1 MMLVKKYGN
10 RRLYDTDTSRYVTL
24 DEIAE
29 RVHHGEDIQVVD
41 AKTGRDL
48 TQGVLA
54 QIILES
60 RGAAKLLPVPLLKQL
75 VRMRDD
81 ALADFFGRYVTW
93 ALEVYLRLRSGTRSM
108 FPFDPFAGLSMAPP
122 MLSRFF
128 GRGGSANQNQ
138 EPGAEAEPPV
148 PTPVPPPEP
157 ESELKADAAHASVD
171 PEIAAL
177 RRELEEL
184 KVAVTGTKV
193 AKKAAKKATKKAAK
207 RKKAT
212 KAKRARGKSEP

>member
-1 MMLVKKYGN
+1 MLVKKYGN

-29 RVHHGEDIQVVD
+29 RVHHGEDIRVVD
-41 AKTGRDL
+41 AKTGHDL
-48 TQGVLA
+48 TQTVLA

-108 FPFDPFAGLSMAPP
+108 LPFDPFAGLSMAPP
-122 MLSRFF
+122 VLSRFF
-128 GRGGSANQNQ
+128 GGGGSNSGNERPASD
-138 EPGAEAEPPV
+138 APPPPM
-148 PTPVPPPEP
+148 PTPVPPPDP
-157 ESELKADAAHASVD
+157 DAAHASVE
-171 PEIAAL
+171 PELAAL
-177 RRELEEL
+177 RRELDEL
-184 KVAVTGTKV
+184 KAAVKGKKR
-193 AKKAAKKATKKAAK
+193 AKK
-207 RKKAT
+207 RKKVK
-212 KAKRARGKSEP
+212 KAQPKPEAE